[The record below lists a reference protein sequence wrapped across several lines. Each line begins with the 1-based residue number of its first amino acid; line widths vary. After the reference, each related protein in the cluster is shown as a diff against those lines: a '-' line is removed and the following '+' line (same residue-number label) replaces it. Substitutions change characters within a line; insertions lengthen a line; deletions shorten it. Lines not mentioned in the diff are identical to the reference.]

1 MWDALLGS
9 GAYGSEV
16 RQLVDRLRADDAYR
30 AWFDQLGLD
39 TLVLDA
45 TYLDD
50 DSLQTR
56 PRRGARKV
64 GDELRLRV
72 VVGRAELTGLNDA
85 ERAALARGAPA
96 RWSRPGRHGT
106 QAEPAPTSTLR
117 WLSRWSPGLPR
128 AEKWGTSRTGSA
140 PLV

>member
-39 TLVLDA
+39 TLAPDA

-85 ERAALARGAPA
+85 ERAALARAHLHDGLAQVATA
-96 RWSRPGRHGT
+96 RK
-106 QAEPAPTSTLR
+106 AEPAPTSTLR

-128 AEKWGTSRTGSA
+128 AEKWGTSRTESA